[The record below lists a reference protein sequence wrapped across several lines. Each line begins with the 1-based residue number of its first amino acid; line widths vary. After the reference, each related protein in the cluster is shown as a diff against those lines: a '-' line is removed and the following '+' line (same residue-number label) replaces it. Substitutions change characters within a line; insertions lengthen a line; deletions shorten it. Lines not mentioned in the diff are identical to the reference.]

1 MCKIQK
7 IYIYDIY
14 LQMAS
19 LSMTKYS
26 SSVNIGM
33 LGQILNKVLC
43 HSSKYTSIKI
53 QQKLK
58 LCRNSSNF
66 SVLMSITLVQL

>member
-1 MCKIQK
+1 
-7 IYIYDIY
+7 
-14 LQMAS
+14 MAS

-43 HSSKYTSIKI
+43 HSSKYASIKV
-53 QQKLK
+53 QQKLN